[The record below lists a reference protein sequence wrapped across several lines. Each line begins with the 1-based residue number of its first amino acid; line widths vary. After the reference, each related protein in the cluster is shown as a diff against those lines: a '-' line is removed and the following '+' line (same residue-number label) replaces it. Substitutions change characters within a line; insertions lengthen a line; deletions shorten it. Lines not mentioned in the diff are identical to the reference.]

1 MGTAGAR
8 LCFLGILAMMTA
20 IDVAMAV
27 PSDDGVDLPALLPA
41 ELETWEASG
50 PVVSF
55 DRDSIFDY
63 MNGAGETYRAFDF
76 RRLVVREYEGRGS
89 SEEPR
94 RLVAELYDM
103 GRSSDAYG
111 IFTQDTD
118 GQPAEVGRAAIYS
131 AGLLRFWR
139 GRWFVRLLEDQPEAG
154 SRGALEAIGRR
165 IAQQLPDRGE
175 LPEILGMV
183 EGEGLIGPETR
194 FFHDQI
200 SLDVQYYLA
209 SDNILGLSRQTE
221 AVLARYQE
229 GGDKLRLLVVRYPKE
244 AEAVAAFSAFQRAWF
259 PETGLR
265 RSGRHI
271 EALEDGRYAGA
282 QRVDAWLVLVFE
294 SPDEPTCEK
303 YLERVAARISR
314 SVK

>member
-8 LCFLGILAMMTA
+8 LCFLGILAMTTA
-20 IDVAMAV
+20 IDVAAAV
-27 PSDDGVDLPALLPA
+27 PSNDGVDLPALLPA
-41 ELETWEASG
+41 ELETWEAPG
-50 PVVSF
+50 PVVIF

-63 MNGAGETYRAFDF
+63 MNGAGEMYRAFDF
-76 RRLVVREYEGRGS
+76 RRLVVREYERSGS
-89 SEEPR
+89 SGQR

-118 GQPAEVGRAAIYS
+118 GQSAEVGRAAIYS

-139 GRWFVRLLEDQPEAG
+139 GRWFVRLLEDQAEAG
-154 SRGALEAIGRR
+154 SRVELEAIGRR
-165 IAQQLPDRGE
+165 IAEQLPDRGE
-175 LPEILGMV
+175 PPAILRVV

-194 FFHDQI
+194 YFHDQI

-221 AVLARYQE
+221 AVLARYQQGE
-229 GGDKLRLLVVRYPKE
+229 DKLRLLVVRYPKA
-244 AEAVAAFSAFQRAWF
+244 AEAAAAFSEFQRAWF

-265 RSGRHI
+265 RSGRRV
-271 EALEDGRYAGA
+271 EALEDGRYVGA
-282 QRVDAWLVLVFE
+282 QRTGAWLLLVFE
-294 SPDEPTCEK
+294 SPDGPTCET
-303 YLERVAARISR
+303 YLGRVAARIGRSR
-314 SVK
+314 R